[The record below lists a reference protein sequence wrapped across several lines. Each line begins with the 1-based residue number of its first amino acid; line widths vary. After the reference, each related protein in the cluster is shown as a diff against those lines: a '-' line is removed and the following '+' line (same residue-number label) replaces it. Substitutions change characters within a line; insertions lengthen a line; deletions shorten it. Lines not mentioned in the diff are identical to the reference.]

1 MEEKLTE
8 NEILLA
14 KECITLA
21 KEAGAEKVRVT
32 LNKSLM
38 ELFGMLDGELDKV
51 THALDRSL
59 SIVLFVD
66 GKSGSFSTNRLV
78 KEDLKEFITRAVS
91 TVRMLAKDE
100 CRDLPSPD
108 RTVKKA
114 VKGNELGLYDK
125 EYETLTPEKRLTMA
139 KSSSIWKGK
148 EALEKGFRIISEEGE
163 YSDSVFDTV
172 TIDSNGLYARHTE
185 TSFEIGYEVTVEDP
199 QGNRISAYWWDASP
213 TLKGICGSLTDCSMT
228 AVKRAAGKIGPRP
241 HEGGL
246 MNLVVDSECASK
258 VVSPILNALSGHSI
272 QQKNS
277 FLTGK
282 KGEKVFGENVTIIDR
297 PHEEGKT
304 GSRLFDS
311 EGVATGDLPIIE
323 NGVVKNYFINTYI
336 AGKLGIEPTIEDCSR
351 PVLSTVGDSKEVSDL
366 LEKVGS
372 GIYVTGFNGGNS
384 NSATGDFSYG
394 IEGFAFENGKILH
407 PVREMLMTGNFIDL
421 WNNLIA
427 TADDAR
433 SCMSKIIPTLAFSN
447 VYFAG

>member
-1 MEEKLTE
+1 MEVKLTE
-8 NEILLA
+8 NEILIA
-14 KECITLA
+14 KKCIQLS
-21 KEAGAEKVRVT
+21 KEYGAEKVRVT
-32 LNKSLM
+32 LSKSLM

-66 GKSGSFSTNRLV
+66 GKSGSFSTNRLL
-78 KEDLKEFITRAVS
+78 EDDLEEFISRAVT

-100 CRDLPSPD
+100 CRDLPDPS
-108 RTVKKA
+108 REVKNA
-114 VKGNELGLYDK
+114 VEGNELGLYDM
-125 EYETLTPEKRLTMA
+125 EYKTLLPEKRLQMA
-139 KSSSIWKGK
+139 KSSSIWSRK
-148 EALEKGFRIISEEGE
+148 EAMEKGFRIISEEGE
-163 YSDSVFDTV
+163 YSDSVFDAV
-172 TIDSNGLYARHTE
+172 TMDSNGLYARHCE

-199 QGNRISAYWWDASP
+199 EGNRISAYWWDASP
-213 TLKGICGSLTDCSMT
+213 TLKGILAPLSECSET
-228 AVKRAAGKIGPRP
+228 AVKRAAAQINPSR

-246 MNLVVDSECASK
+246 MNLVLDSECASK
-258 VVSPILNALSGHSI
+258 VVAPLLNALGGYSI

-282 KGEKVFGENVTIIDR
+282 KDIKVFGDNVTLFDR
-297 PHEEGKT
+297 PHEKGKT
-304 GSRLFDS
+304 GSRLYDS
-311 EGVATGDLPIIE
+311 EGVATEDMPIIE
-323 NGVVKNYFINTYI
+323 NGVVKNYFINTYMS
-336 AGKLGIEPTIEDCSR
+336 GKLQMEPTIEDCSR
-351 PVLSTVGDSKEVSDL
+351 PVLSSVGNCKEAEDL
-366 LEKVGS
+366 LKKVGN

-384 NSATGDFSYG
+384 NAATGDFSYG
-394 IEGFAFENGKILH
+394 IEGFVFKNGKIVH